1 MQLPVSFS
9 ERIVRKVVRIDLA
22 TFRWSQV
29 SILMGFWTA
38 ALALIILLPIVYL
51 AIRAIGADSQVWGLV
66 IRISTLMTLFRTALL
81 AIAVTAASICLALP
95 LAWLTVRTD
104 LPLRRFWTV
113 ATVLPL
119 VIPSYVGAYLFVASF
134 GPRGMIS
141 QGLINLGLPPLP
153 SIFGFPGAWIILTL
167 FSFPYLLLSIR
178 AALQGLDPALDES
191 ARSLGYGPWRT
202 FFKMTLPQ
210 LHPALAAGSLLVSLY
225 VLRDF
230 GAVSILRY
238 DTFTRVIYTQYQS
251 SFDRTSAAVLSLIL
265 ICMTLVILWFD
276 RWSRNRLRYDYNI
289 QGGRRVPAL
298 IKLGV
303 WRIPAL
309 VFCGAVVFL
318 GLVTPAGVLFYWLVR
333 GIQVGEQLTGVW
345 MAARNSLLV
354 SFLAAAITVIAAI
367 PFVVLNVRYPNR
379 WSFLL
384 ERLTYI
390 GYALPGIV
398 IALALVFFGTRF
410 AISMYQTIPMLLL
423 AYLILF
429 LPQAI
434 GVLRAS
440 LLQVSPILEEAARSL
455 GRHPVNVFRTITLP
469 LVKPGVLAGA
479 SLVFMTTM
487 KELPATLI
495 LSPIGF
501 KTLAMSIWM
510 DVSEAY
516 FARAAV
522 PALILILISSL
533 SISFLLSKENR

>member
-1 MQLPVSFS
+1 MALVIVLPV
-9 ERIVRKVVRIDLA
+9 
-22 TFRWSQV
+22 
-29 SILMGFWTA
+29 
-38 ALALIILLPIVYL
+38 VYL
-51 AIRAIGADSQVWGLV
+51 VIRTLGADSQVWALV
-66 IRISTLMTLFRTALL
+66 MRTSTLMTLLRTAWL

-95 LAWLTVRTD
+95 IAWLTVRTD

-113 ATVLPL
+113 ATILPL

-141 QGLINLGLPPLP
+141 QWLINLGIPALP

-167 FSFPYLLLSIR
+167 FSFPYLLLSLR
-178 AALQGLDPALDES
+178 AALQGLDPALEES
-191 ARSLGYGPWRT
+191 ARSLGYGPWMT
-202 FFKMTLPQ
+202 FFNTILPQ
-210 LHPALAAGSLLVSLY
+210 LRPALAAGSLLVSLY

-265 ICMTLVILWFD
+265 ICLTLLILWLD
-276 RWSRNRLRYDYNI
+276 RWSRNRLRYDHNI
-289 QGGRRVPAL
+289 QGGRRMEVL
-298 IKLGV
+298 VKLGV
-303 WRIPAL
+303 WRMPAL
-309 VFCGAVVFL
+309 IFCGTVVFL

-333 GIQVGEQLTGVW
+333 GIQVGEQLIVVW

-354 SFLAAAITVIAAI
+354 SFLAAAISVMAAI
-367 PFVVLNVRYPNR
+367 PFVVLNVRYPSR
-379 WSFLL
+379 WSYLL

-410 AISMYQTIPMLLL
+410 AMGLYQTIPMLLL

-440 LLQVSPILEEAARSL
+440 LLQVPPILEETARSL

-469 LVKPGVLAGA
+469 LVKPGILAGA

-522 PALILILISSL
+522 PALLLILISSL